1 MKETIIIKI
10 DGYLFDF
17 TSYIDQHPG
26 GSSILRKYNGKDATD
41 IFNSI
46 KEHNESSSLE
56 LLDKF
61 CLGPEK
67 KNSTSF
73 QI

>member
-1 MKETIIIKI
+1 MTENIIIQI

-17 TSYIDQHPG
+17 TSYVDQHPG
-26 GSSILRKYNGKDATD
+26 GSSILKKYNGKDATD

-61 CLGPEK
+61 CLGPVTE
-67 KNSTSF
+67 N
-73 QI
+73 

>member
-1 MKETIIIKI
+1 MTENIIIQI

-17 TSYIDQHPG
+17 TSYVDQHPG
-26 GSSILRKYNGKDATD
+26 GSSILKKYNGKDATD

-61 CLGPEK
+61 CLGPTPKEK
-67 KNSTSF
+67 
-73 QI
+73 